1 MVTMTAT
8 AKMTTTMTV
17 MMMMMT
23 KRNLVF
29 SFHGE
34 DFFLFP
40 LRGKNNV
47 KKKVGIWVFA
57 AIRFQPTGKMNLH
70 FFHFRNFSFLFFFSF
85 TLSFRFIKSP
95 AVVCLALLSCVYFLS
110 FIGSFYR
117 SIVRSIRCSVV
128 NFLWFI
134 CLFYRLFV
142 LSFVCSFVCSLHS
155 CDVAL
160 NRLFVFV
167 S

>member
-17 MMMMMT
+17 MMMMMMT

-47 KKKVGIWVFA
+47 KKKVGIWVFCCDS
-57 AIRFQPTGKMNLH
+57 IPTNGKNEFA
-70 FFHFRNFSFLFFFSF
+70 FFPL
-85 TLSFRFIKSP
+85 P
-95 AVVCLALLSCVYFLS
+95 
-110 FIGSFYR
+110 
-117 SIVRSIRCSVV
+117 
-128 NFLWFI
+128 
-134 CLFYRLFV
+134 
-142 LSFVCSFVCSLHS
+142 
-155 CDVAL
+155 
-160 NRLFVFV
+160 
-167 S
+167 